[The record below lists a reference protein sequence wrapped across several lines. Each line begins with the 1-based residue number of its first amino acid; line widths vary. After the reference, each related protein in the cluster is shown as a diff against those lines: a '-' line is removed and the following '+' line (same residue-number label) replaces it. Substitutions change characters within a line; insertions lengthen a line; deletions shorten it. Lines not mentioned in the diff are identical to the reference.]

1 MLNHPTLAELKRRG
15 DRVFADAQDAI
26 DTARNIIQTSRELNA
41 GLRRTVAEVKKR
53 QEGYQPFRVYGQ
65 PAP

>member
-1 MLNHPTLAELKRRG
+1 MLNQLTLAELKRRG

-26 DTARNIIQTSRELNA
+26 DTARQIIHTSRELNV
-41 GLRRTVAEVKKR
+41 GLRRTVAELKKR
-53 QEGYQPFRVYGQ
+53 QESYQPFRMYGQ